1 MYTIINEEKPSYTL
15 AWGTIGLIL
24 THTIIT
30 LYTAILCFIYL
41 AVFII
46 IKCIKK
52 EKGIKN
58 ILWCLF
64 KNIAFA
70 ILITSF
76 FWVTLLQH
84 KFATSYEV
92 FVPGR
97 MQRLDVLEYY
107 KIRFY
112 ELFYTT
118 KDQTMIYEIGLVT
131 VIGLVLTPLVY
142 KKLRKYVQKN
152 IHNILNIWHNTYNND
167 TNNIPI

>member
-1 MYTIINEEKPSYTL
+1 
-15 AWGTIGLIL
+15 
-24 THTIIT
+24 
-30 LYTAILCFIYL
+30 
-41 AVFII
+41 
-46 IKCIKK
+46 
-52 EKGIKN
+52 
-58 ILWCLF
+58 
-64 KNIAFA
+64 
-70 ILITSF
+70 
-76 FWVTLLQH
+76 
-84 KFATSYEV
+84 
-92 FVPGR
+92 

-167 TNNIPI
+167 TNNIPIWKITKYVNNATIYI